1 MRKKILSLIL
11 IVSIT
16 INLAFIF
23 NRIKADDSRVEASI
37 VFRTINNLQEY
48 QWIEEDN
55 RFNFKEFKKLLNE
68 HNFKLV
74 ENTFSHDGE
83 TTSINKR
90 FYFHE
95 KETYQYFIK
104 SKNSEIFLINN
115 NGVFKKIDI

>member
-1 MRKKILSLIL
+1 M
-11 IVSIT
+11 
-16 INLAFIF
+16 NLTEGKEFLMNHQIYSF
-23 NRIKADDSRVEASI
+23 G
-37 VFRTINNLQEY
+37 
-48 QWIEEDN
+48 
-55 RFNFKEFKKLLNE
+55 FNFKEFKKLLNE